1 MRRCIATLVL
11 LAATWPASLAATEVG
26 PPRAEVP
33 EPSIDAGEVVQGER
47 VEAVFEIRNAGESE
61 LAILSAK
68 PG

>member
-1 MRRCIATLVL
+1 LRRRIATLVV
-11 LAATWPASLAATEVG
+11 LAVTWPAFLVATEVG
-26 PPRAEVP
+26 PPRVEVP
-33 EPSIDAGEVVQGER
+33 EPAIDAGEVVQGER